1 MSTKEIKLEN
11 DEGEMYVVD
20 APVKWEICYQCQ
32 GEGKHSHHMG
42 DWTGSEWAEEDHDF
56 QEDYMNGA
64 YDKTCQCCKGTGKIL
79 EVDEEGFLQ
88 ENPDAY
94 RDWVDHQNHLAAFA
108 EEQAAERRM
117 GA

>member
-1 MSTKEIKLEN
+1 MSTKEITIEN
-11 DEGEMYVVD
+11 DEGEEHTVD
-20 APVKWEICYQCQ
+20 VPVKWEICYQCQ

-64 YDKTCQCCKGTGKIL
+64 YDKTCQCCKGTGKIQAI
-79 EVDEEGFLQ
+79 DEEGFLQ

-94 RDWVDHQNHLAAFA
+94 HEWVEQ
-108 EEQAAERRM
+108 EQADHDFRCEQEAERRM